1 MAVGAIARAR
11 RLTQN
16 LFEICRERS
25 HEARGGAQKAQ
36 RTYRYLGISSAAR
49 APDGKCSKIFS
60 RFSEF
65 VHDLD
70 GAVHPLGG

>member
-16 LFEICRERS
+16 LLKICRERS
-25 HEARGGAQKAQ
+25 HIARGEAQH
-36 RTYRYLGISSAAR
+36 RCVGISSAAR
-49 APDGKCSKIFS
+49 VPDGKCSKIFS